1 MKLVSRPMDFLFE
14 TPKNSRFDGARRSPN
29 SKGDTDI
36 ASKVKNSV
44 EIKCGAFVETGE
56 DWIKLMLPV
65 FTASEANGGVKK
77 SYIRNGKKCYKGEH
91 WTDKHRRTKLQK
103 GTTFMMLRPYASM
116 LKLPCKLI
124 LTRFAPRTLD
134 KRDNLPMSLKYI
146 LDAVCAVI
154 TGDYRP
160 GRADSSEEIDV
171 IYNQVVSKEYGV
183 MVEIQNV

>member
-1 MKLVSRPMDFLFE
+1 MDFLFE
-14 TPKNSRFDGARRSPN
+14 TPKNSHLDGARRSPN
-29 SKGDTDI
+29 SKGR
-36 ASKVKNSV
+36 SKVADSV
-44 EIKCGAFVETGE
+44 KSSTDVNCESFIEVGE
-56 DWIKLMLPV
+56 GWIKAMLPI

-77 SYIRNGKKCYKGEH
+77 SYVKNGKKIYKGEH
-91 WTDKHRRTKLQK
+91 WTDKHRRTKIQK
-103 GTTFMMLRPYASM
+103 GTVFLMLRPHADKF
-116 LKLPCKLI
+116 KLPCTLK
-124 LTRFAPRTLD
+124 LTRYAPRTLD

-171 IYNQVVSKEYGV
+171 IYNQIVSKEYGV